1 MYYIILFYFILYH
14 IIYLIWMW
22 ERMMCIQ
29 IHTRSQLTLDLH
41 VSHLH
46 LWIQTGA
53 GEWGFKVVHIPT
65 ADYYQYFLNC
75 AGICIYI
82 YICINTYIHAH
93 NISYIHIWCVHT
105 WVNGWVLCYVSYIPN
120 SWLLC
125 GNVCLSKVPNIEF
138 RWTRYRE
145 SEIAEPHYI
154 ILQYMLNCKDPRCW
168 INRPQIDRVTRPGLF
183 ARLRILKVRLRCCRQ
198 LLGPWHSRVRI

>member
-1 MYYIILFYFILYH
+1 MRTYDVYTDTYTFTAY
-14 IIYLIWMW
+14 
-22 ERMMCIQ
+22 
-29 IHTRSQLTLDLH
+29 TRSSRVSFTPLDPN
-41 VSHLH
+41 
-46 LWIQTGA
+46 WCRRMRIQSSPHT
-53 GEWGFKVVHIPT
+53 HRRLLSI
-65 ADYYQYFLNC
+65 FLELC
-75 AGICIYI
+75 WYMYIYII